1 MKEWRQKKQQSTAI
15 KVIYNCFGSCLLH
28 TLGDL
33 SPNAMELIQITKNLV
48 WLRNFR
54 VSARGVWR
62 SLSSLLL
69 AACISRYLRS
79 LVQNFWWHRSMASMI
94 CGSVAV
100 NLRKLLGRRQR
111 YRIDIHQHHERKEEY
126 AVWWPKDSE
135 NSKASSASRLW
146 VLVPGGM
153 SDGDS
158 IAGYIDEFL
167 YSNIIAPSEDWC
179 IFHNAGTGG
188 AQWQHGTFTGLS
200 DPTFLL
206 DFLQTLKAT
215 NDTEPC
221 CHYREIITVGFSVG
235 GMLALAA
242 ADKVIKP
249 FNAWKEQ
256 EDKSRGD
263 VNGNTGDRNYC
274 RLRFVSVHSPDCLRT
289 TFEAMTKWAFCARL
303 DIPLSLHF
311 WAVNLRSGLL
321 FKCPRGPWF
330 PWPPTWSYIR
340 RFTEAAWAQNQ
351 ALKHQAEGNPVEAED
366 LEMPF
371 EHFADAFA
379 LRLRKTF
386 PAGEVLRIQN
396 PEDPV
401 VDRTTLD
408 QRCLTCCDIWWVCGG
423 GHVMCFGARA
433 DLARRFR
440 KWVDCKV
447 THAEIWS
454 FAVQSSRYECRVEFL
469 LATAVLVA

>member
-1 MKEWRQKKQQSTAI
+1 
-15 KVIYNCFGSCLLH
+15 
-28 TLGDL
+28 
-33 SPNAMELIQITKNLV
+33 
-48 WLRNFR
+48 
-54 VSARGVWR
+54 
-62 SLSSLLL
+62 
-69 AACISRYLRS
+69 
-79 LVQNFWWHRSMASMI
+79 
-94 CGSVAV
+94 
-100 NLRKLLGRRQR
+100 
-111 YRIDIHQHHERKEEY
+111 
-126 AVWWPKDSE
+126 
-135 NSKASSASRLW
+135 
-146 VLVPGGM
+146 
-153 SDGDS
+153 
-158 IAGYIDEFL
+158 
-167 YSNIIAPSEDWC
+167 
-179 IFHNAGTGG
+179 
-188 AQWQHGTFTGLS
+188 
-200 DPTFLL
+200 
-206 DFLQTLKAT
+206 
-215 NDTEPC
+215 
-221 CHYREIITVGFSVG
+221 
-235 GMLALAA
+235 
-242 ADKVIKP
+242 
-249 FNAWKEQ
+249 
-256 EDKSRGD
+256 
-263 VNGNTGDRNYC
+263 
-274 RLRFVSVHSPDCLRT
+274 
-289 TFEAMTKWAFCARL
+289 MTKWAFCARL

-447 THAEIWS
+447 THAEI
-454 FAVQSSRYECRVEFL
+454 
-469 LATAVLVA
+469 